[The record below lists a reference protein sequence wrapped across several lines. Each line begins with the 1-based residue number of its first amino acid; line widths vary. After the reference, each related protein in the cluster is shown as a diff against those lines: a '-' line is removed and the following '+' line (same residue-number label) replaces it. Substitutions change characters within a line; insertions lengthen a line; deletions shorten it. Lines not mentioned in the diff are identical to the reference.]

1 MTIYEHYML
10 YICFGAMTGW
20 LISGLV
26 FMIVDIIRGAKKKI
40 KARREKKQLKV
51 TEKTSNE

>member
-1 MTIYEHYML
+1 MTIYEHYMI